1 MVQYL
6 GLESATAQ
14 EVLYWAL
21 STFGDSLA
29 ISTSFQKEG
38 MVLIDMAVRINPKVR
53 VFTIDTG
60 RLPEETHQMMET
72 VRQRYGIP
80 VEIVFPEAPEV
91 ESMIAAHGPN
101 LFYREVPLRKLCCE
115 IRKVRPMQRK
125 LATLQAWVVGL
136 RRSQTET
143 RSQIRK
149 VESIDGTVKISPLAD
164 WTSQQVEDYT
174 RQHEVPVH
182 PLYAKGFPSIG
193 CGPCTRATFNCE
205 DERAGRWW
213 WEQDA
218 EKECGIHVAPN
229 GRVMRHVDVL
239 LSDVLAS
246 PPVFSQPS
254 LFPNS
259 AETR

>member
-1 MVQYL
+1 LVQYS
-6 GLESATAQ
+6 GFESATAQ
-14 EVLYWAL
+14 EVLSWAL
-21 STFGDSLA
+21 TTFGDSLA

-38 MVLIDMAVRINPKVR
+38 MVLVDMAARMHRKVR

-80 VEIVFPEAPEV
+80 VEIVFPEASEV

-143 RSQIRK
+143 RSHIRK
-149 VESIDGTVKISPLAD
+149 IENRDGTVKISPLAD
-164 WTSQQVEDYT
+164 WSSQQVEDYT
-174 RQHEVPVH
+174 RQHDVPVH

-213 WEQDA
+213 WEQGE

-229 GRVMRHVDVL
+229 GHVTRRLDVL
-239 LSDVLAS
+239 LSDVLAT
-246 PPVFSQPS
+246 PPVFSQPA